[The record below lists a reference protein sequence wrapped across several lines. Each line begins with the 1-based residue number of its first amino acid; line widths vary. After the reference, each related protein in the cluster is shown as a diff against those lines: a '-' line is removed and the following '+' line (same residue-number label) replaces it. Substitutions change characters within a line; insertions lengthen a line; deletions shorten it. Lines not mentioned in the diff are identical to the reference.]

1 MKKCQLKVNISIY
14 NPIQPELM
22 YINIDML
29 FNNIEKYLS
38 IIFDTQNKLST
49 GNILNMN
56 FSEIPNFFENS
67 KEIFKDLENFLNKKE
82 K

>member
-1 MKKCQLKVNISIY
+1 
-14 NPIQPELM
+14 M
-22 YINIDML
+22 YITLDML

-56 FSEIPNFFENS
+56 FNETPNFFENS
-67 KEIFKDLENFLNKKE
+67 KEIFKDLDNFLNKK
-82 K
+82 